1 MEEGG
6 FEIQGNIFGI
16 VFVWNCLYIV
26 IKNYDMI
33 IILKNVSEFLILLV

>member
-16 VFVWNCLYIV
+16 EFVWDCLYIV

-33 IILKNVSEFLILLV
+33 IILNNVSEFLILLV

>member
-1 MEEGG
+1 MEESG
-6 FEIQGNIFGI
+6 FEIYGDIFGI

-33 IILKNVSEFLILLV
+33 IMLKNVCEFLIL